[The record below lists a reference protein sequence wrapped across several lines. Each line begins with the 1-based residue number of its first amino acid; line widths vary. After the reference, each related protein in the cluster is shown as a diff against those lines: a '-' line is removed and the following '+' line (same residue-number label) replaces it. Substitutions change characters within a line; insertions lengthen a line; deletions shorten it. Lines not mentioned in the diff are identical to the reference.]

1 MGCTNVA
8 VSTGGVD
15 PKDYDRSDER
25 DAALKHNRTVHQAKS
40 DAQAHRDYLLW
51 RQTDPFPE
59 IQPALLNSAD
69 IVDYVSQTGMI
80 YPFHPGKLKSASYE
94 VALVGDYV
102 YIDENGDKQS
112 GTLNEKGEITI
123 RKNSITFLTVE
134 PFFRLPDYIALRHNL
149 KIDNVYKGLLVG
161 TGPLIDPGFV
171 GRISLPLHNLTEN
184 DYTFVGGEGVIWVEF
199 TKLSELPA
207 GTNTAG
213 TSVAAPSPPTL
224 PARQGKYVPFAASRT
239 HDRLVGG
246 YVRQAVGSG
255 EWPESSTARI
265 ARTADEAKKEVRR
278 LELLVPTIGILGIVA
293 LIFAIYSGFVE
304 PRLNDF
310 RGDVDRREGRVTDLH
325 NRIDDLEDQL
335 ADLRLRTSAPTP
347 TSPRAPSNGP

>member
-1 MGCTNVA
+1 MD
-8 VSTGGVD
+8 SR
-15 PKDYDRSDER
+15 DYDRTAER
-25 DAALKHNRTVHQAKS
+25 DAALKHNRSVAIAES
-40 DAQAHRDYLLW
+40 DAKAHAQYLSW
-51 RQTDPFPE
+51 RQTDPFPDVR
-59 IQPALLNSAD
+59 PALLNSAD
-69 IVDYVSQTGMI
+69 IVDYVAQTGMI
-80 YPFHPGKLKSASYE
+80 YPFHPEKLKSASYE

-102 YIDENGDKQS
+102 YIDENGKKQS
-112 GTLNEKGEITI
+112 GTLAKGDEITI

-171 GRISLPLHNLTEN
+171 GRIALPLHNLTEN

-207 GTNTAG
+207 SANVVPADVATADP
-213 TSVAAPSPPTL
+213 TTVSAAKAPMAL
-224 PARQGKYVPFAASRT
+224 PARQGMYVPFAASRT

-265 ARTADEAKKEVRR
+265 ARTANRAKKKVRN
-278 LELLVPTIGILGIVA
+278 LELLIPTVGILGIVA
-293 LIFAIYSGFVE
+293 LVVTVFSVFVV
-304 PRLNDF
+304 PRINDVN
-310 RGDVDRREGRVTDLH
+310 GDVDRREDDVTELQ
-325 NRIDDLEDQL
+325 NRIVNLEQQL
-335 ADLRLRTSAPTP
+335 TELRSRNSATR
-347 TSPRAPSNGP
+347 SRESRSSGP